1 MRMTPTAAVLRCGRP
16 VLVRL
21 AQACKVEPHLAS
33 GRLVEG
39 TMMGHQCLRTARTN
53 GFVATIERATGNVVL
68 KLSKAR
74 VAEMVEA
81 GTGVSFA
88 PAGKVFREWL
98 AVTEADEH
106 FWRSLLR
113 EGVAFVGD

>member
-1 MRMTPTAAVLRCGRP
+1 MATIGTRQPGHEQFWE
-16 VLVRL
+16 L
-21 AQACKVEPHLAS
+21 AEPHLAS

-53 GFVATIERATGNVVL
+53 GFVATIERATGNVVM

-81 GTGVSFA
+81 GTGLSFA
-88 PAGKVFREWL
+88 PAGKVFREWIAIPDIDEDTWSIL
-98 AVTEADEH
+98 LEESIDFVDGVT
-106 FWRSLLR
+106 
-113 EGVAFVGD
+113 